1 MTGPVVDAETRRKQ
15 YASSNPG
22 ASAWVSAHAGS
33 GKTHVLAQRV
43 IRLLLADTDPSC
55 ILALTFT
62 KAAAANMATKVFSTL
77 AGWVTLDDAALAHAI
92 AAVDGHPPDRRR
104 LELAR
109 RLFAR
114 AVETPGG
121 LKIQTIHAF
130 CERILHLFPFEA
142 NVPAR
147 FSVLDDTAAEELL
160 ARAQADTVVTAA
172 TTSKGSEALESVI
185 ATVGEDG
192 FADLMKEAIG
202 IRHQLRELGD
212 ADRIASLVRTGLAIG
227 QHRTADVEREIVE
240 SGVAPS
246 EWPRLIAAL
255 RQTYTAKSRAMADA
269 LAAAHGGDIPAQAS
283 AYRGILLTAED
294 QPRADIYLVKAFRTA
309 FPDLASG
316 LDADRDR
323 VAMLVDRLKRIATVE
338 RTHALAV
345 LAEDVID
352 RYEAEKARRGLLD
365 FDDLITATDTMLASG
380 KAAWVLYRLDKGIDH
395 ILVDE
400 AQDTSAAQ
408 WRILDHLL
416 QEFTA
421 GAGAAQRRRT
431 IFVVG
436 DPKQSIY
443 SFQGASPEAFGQQQR
458 TIATRFQALAGEDPR
473 RWRFEATMLT
483 LSFRSTTEVLAAV
496 DTVFETPDAQKG
508 VGDGIVHQSA
518 RPGRLGLVEI
528 WPPETPGPA
537 ADEDAWTQ
545 PLDQADASSPA
556 VRLATRIARMVAR
569 WRRDGDAQGHRI
581 RAGDVLIL
589 VRSRNAVF
597 SAVIRAL
604 KDAGVPVAGADRLV
618 LTAHIAVLDLL
629 ALGRTSLLPDDDLTL
644 ATVLRSPLC
653 GLDEETL
660 FALAADRPG
669 SLQSALETATD
680 AAACAAR
687 DRLAGWRT
695 LAARSGPFEFYARVL
710 GPDGG
715 RKAMLGRLGPEAG
728 DAMDEFLRLAL
739 DHERTGLPGLAG
751 FLAELDGVELTVK
764 RDLNASR
771 DEVRVMTVHGAKGL
785 EAPVVIL
792 ADTCAA
798 PNARHDPALLMM
810 KVAEGGRTLT
820 VPVWATRKGDDPQ
833 PVAALRQAHRDTA
846 QEEYNRLLYVAMTR
860 AGDRLYVTGF
870 HGAREPAAT
879 SWYMMI
885 KAALAPSLAE
895 EPADD
900 GAGTVL
906 RRRSGVA
913 VPDDQRKVDGS
924 SEVERPAWL
933 TTDAPAETPRRPPLR
948 PSGAATAA
956 DADDAMPDRA
966 SAPASARR
974 IGVLVHGLLEVL
986 PDCPPER
993 RDTAAAALLATRGGD
1008 LAQAERDRIVAQ
1020 VLALMDDPGLAGL
1033 FGPGSRAESAVAGT
1047 LPLGPDGAPV
1057 AVSGQ
1062 IDRLAVTPEAV
1073 LVADYKTSAW
1083 PPPAVVPAAY
1093 VAQLA
1098 LYRALVGPLYPDR
1111 PVRCLLVWTAG
1122 PSVVEITPE
1131 ALDAAVRDQARVT
1144 IP

>member
-43 IRLLLADTDPSC
+43 IRLLLSDTDPSC

-160 ARAQADTVVTAA
+160 ARAQAETVVTAA
-172 TTSKGSEALESVI
+172 SSSRGSEALERVI

-212 ADRIASLVRTGLAIG
+212 ADRIAGLLRAGLAIG

-240 SGVAPS
+240 GGVAPA
-246 EWPRLIAAL
+246 EWPRLITAL
-255 RQTYTAKSRAMADA
+255 RQNGQTSSRAMADA
-269 LAAAHGGDIPAQAS
+269 LEMALGAGIAAQVS
-283 AYRGILLTAED
+283 AYRGILLTNED
-294 QPRADIYLVKAFRTA
+294 QPFKDRYLVKAFRTA
-309 FPDLASG
+309 FPDLAAR
-316 LDADRDR
+316 LDADRGR

-345 LAEDVID
+345 LADTVID
-352 RYEAEKARRGLLD
+352 RYQAEKARRGLLD

-380 KAAWVLYRLDKGIDH
+380 TAAWVLYRLDKGIDH

-416 QEFTA
+416 QEFA
-421 GAGAAQRRRT
+421 AGAADRRRT

-443 SFQGASPEAFGQQQR
+443 SFQGASPEAFGQQQGM
-458 TIATRFQALAGEDPR
+458 IATRFQALAGEDPR

-483 LSFRSTTEVLAAV
+483 LSFRSTAEVLAAV
-496 DTVFETPDAQKG
+496 DTVFETPDARKG

-629 ALGRTSLLPDDDLTL
+629 ALGRTCLLPDDDLTL

-669 SLQSALETATD
+669 SLQAALEAATD

-810 KVAEGGRTLT
+810 DVAEGGRTLT

-833 PVAALRQAHRDTA
+833 PVSALRQAHRDAA

-885 KAALAPSLAE
+885 KAALAPSLVE

-900 GAGTVL
+900 GVGTVL

-913 VPDDQRKVDGS
+913 VPDDQAKSGGA
-924 SEVERPAWL
+924 SEADLPAWL
-933 TTDAPAETPRRPPLR
+933 TTPAPAETPRRPPLR

-956 DADDAMPDRA
+956 DAGDSGFDRA
-966 SAPASARR
+966 GTPAAARR

-993 RDTAAAALLATRGGD
+993 RDTAAMAWLTARGGD
-1008 LAQAERDRIVAQ
+1008 LAQAERERIAGQ

-1083 PPPAVVPAAY
+1083 PPPDVVPPAY

-1122 PSVVEITPE
+1122 PSVVEIPPE

-1144 IP
+1144 VP

>member
-1 MTGPVVDAETRRKQ
+1 MTRLEVGPETRRKQ
-15 YASSNPG
+15 YASSDPA

-77 AGWVTLDDAALAHAI
+77 AGWVTLDDAALADAI
-92 AAVDGHPPDRRR
+92 TAVDERAPDARR

-160 ARAQADTVVTAA
+160 ARAQAETVVAAA
-172 TTSKGSEALESVI
+172 TASKGSEALERVI

-192 FADLMKEAIG
+192 FAALMKEAVG
-202 IRHQLRELGD
+202 IRHVLRDLGD
-212 ADRIASLVRTGLAIG
+212 ADRIASLVRAGLAIG
-227 QHRTADVEREIVE
+227 QDRTADVEQEIVQGGI
-240 SGVAPS
+240 SPA

-255 RQTYTAKSRAMADA
+255 RHTNTAKSRTMADD
-269 LAAAHGGDIPAQAS
+269 LAAALGGAIAVQAS
-283 AYRGILLTAED
+283 AYRGILLTGKD
-294 QPRADIYLVKAFRTA
+294 QPFKDGYLVKAFRTDH
-309 FPDLASG
+309 PDLASR
-316 LDADRDR
+316 LDADRER
-323 VAMLVDRLKRIATVE
+323 VATLVDRLKRIETAE

-345 LAEDVID
+345 LAEAVIG

-365 FDDLITATDTMLASG
+365 FDDLIAATDTMLASG
-380 KAAWVLYRLDKGIDH
+380 TAAWVLYRLDQGIDH

-421 GAGAAQRRRT
+421 GAGAAKRRRT

-443 SFQGASPEAFGQQQR
+443 SFQGASPAAFDAQQR
-458 TIATRFQALAGEDPR
+458 AIARRYQVLAGEDPR
-473 RWRFEATMLT
+473 RWRFEANTLT
-483 LSFRSTTEVLAAV
+483 LSFRSTPEVLAAV
-496 DTVFETPDAQKG
+496 DAVFETADARKG
-508 VGDGIVHQSA
+508 VGEGVVHQSA
-518 RPGRLGLVEI
+518 RTNAPGLVEI

-537 ADEDAWTQ
+537 ADEDAWAQ
-545 PLDQADASSPA
+545 PLDQSDASSPA

-618 LTAHIAVLDLL
+618 LTSHIAVLDLL
-629 ALGRTSLLPDDDLTL
+629 ALGRTCLLPDDDLTL

-653 GLDEETL
+653 GLDEDAL
-660 FALAADRPG
+660 FGLAADRPG
-669 SLQSALETATD
+669 SLHAALEVATGEVEQV
-680 AAACAAR
+680 AR
-687 DRLAGWRT
+687 NRLAGWRA
-695 LAARSGPFEFYARVL
+695 LAARCGPFDFYARVL

-715 RKAMLGRLGPEAG
+715 RRAMLGRLGPEAG

-751 FLAELDGVELTVK
+751 FLAVLDGAELTVK
-764 RDLNASR
+764 RDLETSR

-792 ADTCAA
+792 ADTCAS
-798 PNARHDPALLMM
+798 PNARHDPCLLMM
-810 KVAEGGRTLT
+810 DVAEGGRRLT
-820 VPVWATRKGDDPQ
+820 VPVWAPRKDDDPQ
-833 PVAALRQAHRDTA
+833 PVAALRQAHRDAA

-860 AGDRLYVTGF
+860 ARDRLYVAGF
-870 HGAREPAAT
+870 HGTREPAAT
-879 SWYMMI
+879 SWYAMI
-885 KAALAPSLAE
+885 RAALAPSLVE

-900 GAGTVL
+900 GVGAVL

-913 VPDDQRKVDGS
+913 KADAVNEPPAPP
-924 SEVERPAWL
+924 EVALPAWL
-933 TTDAPAETPRRPPLR
+933 TTPAPPEPPRRPPLR

-956 DADDAMPDRA
+956 DAAPEGRGEA
-966 SAPASARR
+966 GAPAARR

-993 RDTAAAALLATRGGD
+993 RGVAAAAWLKARGGD
-1008 LAQAERDRIVAQ
+1008 LAQAERERITTD
-1020 VLALMDDPGLAGL
+1020 VLALMEDPQLAAL
-1033 FGPGSRAESAVAGT
+1033 FGPGSRAEAAVAGT
-1047 LPLGPDGAPV
+1047 LPLGPNGMPA

-1093 VAQLA
+1093 VVQLA

-1144 IP
+1144 AP